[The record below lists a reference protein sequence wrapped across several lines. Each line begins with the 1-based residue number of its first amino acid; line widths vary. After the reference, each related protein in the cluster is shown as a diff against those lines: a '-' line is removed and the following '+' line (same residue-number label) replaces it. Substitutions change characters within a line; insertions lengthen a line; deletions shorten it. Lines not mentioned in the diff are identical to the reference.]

1 MTRPGENITPAQR
14 QAKINNDDFIMSSVF
29 LNNYNEIHGTNT
41 YLQSVGSV
49 ERERLHGLLN
59 RLRSVLLK
67 MKYDFM
73 LKQRT
78 VEEYKTRMTIVQTL
92 ILAVSSI
99 LILLILFYQDKLGVQ
114 LLSSIVLVVVI
125 VFVLIVFFITKANT
139 FRTESNWKKF
149 YWGPIKVAPA

>member
-1 MTRPGENITPAQR
+1 MERPGESLTPAQR
-14 QAKINNDDFIMSSVF
+14 KAKMNNDDFIMSSVF

-49 ERERLHGLLN
+49 EKERLHGLLN

-78 VEEYKTRMTIVQTL
+78 VEEYKARMTILQTL
-92 ILAVSSI
+92 VLAVTSI
-99 LILLILFYQDKLGVQ
+99 LILIVLFYQDKLGVQ
-114 LLSSIVLVVVI
+114 LLSGIVLVVVI
-125 VFVLIVFFITKANT
+125 VFALIVFFITRANT
-139 FRTESNWKKF
+139 FRTESNWNKF
-149 YWGPIKVAPA
+149 YWGPMKSSPA

>member
-1 MTRPGENITPAQR
+1 MSTPGQKLKNEERSAQ
-14 QAKINNDDFIMSSVF
+14 INNDDFVLSTFF

-49 ERERLHGLLN
+49 ERERLHNMLN

-78 VEEYKTRMTIVQTL
+78 IEEYKTRITVLQAL
-92 ILAVSSI
+92 ILAISSI
-99 LILLILFYQDKLGVQ
+99 LILVILFAQSKLGIQ
-114 LLSSIVLVVVI
+114 LLSTIVAIVIIIFVIIVV
-125 VFVLIVFFITKANT
+125 LTTRANT
-139 FRTESNWKKF
+139 YRTETNWNKY
-149 YWGPIKVAPA
+149 YWGPMKSN